1 MEMYTENF
9 AFQQVIDLLLFTTEF
24 AIVLKSNKLTNRQIF
39 VFSLLYRYILQK
51 FWTRILCRTKQLLQ
65 PAFNCSIYQ

>member
-9 AFQQVIDLLLFTTEF
+9 AFQQVIDVLLFTTEF

-51 FWTRILCRTKQLLQ
+51 F
-65 PAFNCSIYQ
+65 

>member
-51 FWTRILCRTKQLLQ
+51 F
-65 PAFNCSIYQ
+65 